1 MHVKFSITLPTYNCN
16 YLENAIDSVINQN
29 YKNWELIVID
39 NNSTNDVYNIIK
51 NKKNKKIKYFKININ
66 GVIGKSRNFGVKSL
80 NILGLLS

>member
-1 MHVKFSITLPTYNCN
+1 MHVKFSIILPTYNCN

-51 NKKNKKIKYFKININ
+51 IKKIKK
-66 GVIGKSRNFGVKSL
+66 L
-80 NILGLLS
+80 NILRLIIMEL

>member
-1 MHVKFSITLPTYNCN
+1 MHVKFSIILPTYNCN

-51 NKKNKKIKYFKININ
+51 IKEIK
-66 GVIGKSRNFGVKSL
+66 RL
-80 NILGLLS
+80 NILRLTIMEL